1 MKEDLEGEL
10 EAVTKKAKE
19 AAAKASAETSEM
31 STKLALL
38 EQQGKF
44 AEEEKA
50 RLAQQQVRPQC
61 GIGRRGVHGVC
72 CVLPSVF
79 RAWPISPHQLHQRR
93 QLVCTHRCGNA
104 EASVG

>member
-1 MKEDLEGEL
+1 
-10 EAVTKKAKE
+10 VTKKAKE

-50 RLAQQQVRPQC
+50 RLAQQQVRP
-61 GIGRRGVHGVC
+61 
-72 CVLPSVF
+72 
-79 RAWPISPHQLHQRR
+79 
-93 QLVCTHRCGNA
+93 RCA
-104 EASVG
+104 